1 MNTLEQKN
9 GRNSKSFEI
18 QEDGIFVKD
27 NFAKELR
34 EYKVYFSDIHDD
46 ESVIRKSKDF
56 VLIAIAVSVL
66 LNGMFL
72 NLFIN
77 ESYNLSA
84 STGMIVFITI
94 MIPVFI
100 IVGLCNNEFRKEN
113 SKTLSAAKPLI
124 FSYTKKEMDE
134 VDSFIFKIKESKK
147 NYFLKIYYKVDNLI
161 PVHIQMSRIHW
172 LYENKYITESDA
184 KFIIEQL
191 ESKRII
197 EGL

>member
-1 MNTLEQKN
+1 MNTLIQKN
-9 GRNSKSFEI
+9 GRNSKLFEI

-46 ESVIRKSKDF
+46 ESVIGKSKDF

-66 LNGMFL
+66 FNAILL
-72 NLFIN
+72 TILIN
-77 ESYNLSA
+77 DSYNLSV

-100 IVGLCNNEFRKEN
+100 IVSLCNNEFRNEN
-113 SKTLSAAKPLI
+113 SKMLSAVKPLI
-124 FSYTKKEMDE
+124 FSYTNKEIDE
-134 VDSFIFKIKESKK
+134 VDSFISKIKESKK
-147 NYFLKIYYKVDNLI
+147 EYFLKIYYKVDNLI
-161 PVHIQMSRIHW
+161 PVHIQISRIHL
-172 LYENKYITESDA
+172 LYENKYINESDA

-191 ESKRII
+191 ETKRII